1 MLDGSVTRLEGG
13 LATLAKAA
21 DDTAVL
27 QEELAIQ
34 DADIAEKK
42 AVVETMISNINAK
55 TKIASK

>member
-13 LATLAKAA
+13 LATLATAS
-21 DDTAVL
+21 DVTAVL
-27 QEELAIQ
+27 QEELEVK